1 MLKGVLEGV
10 LEMSVFHRQNHYS
23 GKKSKSKQVSV
34 EESKMMMRKVR
45 IICHDPDM
53 TDSSDDEGSSDV
65 KSSRYGPKRI
75 VREVSI
81 PMADLHQTVEESSC
95 QGSNNGEKAAKKKR
109 VVTRSPSQARACSK
123 FRGVRQ
129 RKWGKWAAEIRDP
142 FQSKRI
148 WLGTYNTAEEAA
160 RAYDLKKIEFDA
172 MLAGTS
178 SGKTSGNSNSHALQ
192 HPKIQPAGSEE
203 SGSVMSR
210 ASPSSVLELESSSS
224 AKKIVGGINNP
235 ASETFSLAEIGKE
248 IGKGLDLGLE
258 LCSSQGLDIGMDFVP
273 QIEQGMDFVPQTEQG
288 LDTQMEIV
296 PEANG
301 ANGGGVNVSVELDS
315 QIAQGLKLEA
325 EIGQEL
331 DFGMDLDAFF
341 LDEFVEPLEF
351 GDLDDI
357 QIFGLD
363 DADPSELPDCDFGE
377 FESDELA
384 WLNEIMDVQPT
395 VNEPPRMNEQSIM
408 NEQQS
413 FNIACL

>member
-1 MLKGVLEGV
+1 MPE
-10 LEMSVFHRQNHYS
+10 FHRLNHNS
-23 GKKSKSKQVSV
+23 GKKSRNKPVSV

-53 TDSSDDEGSSDV
+53 TDSSDDEGGNDV
-65 KSSRYGPKRI
+65 KNSRYGPKRI
-75 VREVSI
+75 VREVLI
-81 PMADLHQTVEESSC
+81 PMADCPQPVEESSC
-95 QGSNNGEKAAKKKR
+95 QGSNNGEKVAKKKR
-109 VVTRSPSQARACSK
+109 VVTRAPPSQARASSK

-142 FQSKRI
+142 FQSKRV

-160 RAYDLKKIEFDA
+160 RAYDLKKIEFDS
-172 MLAGTS
+172 MLAAAS
-178 SGKTSGNSNSHALQ
+178 SGRTSGNSNLHALQ
-192 HPKIQPAGSEE
+192 QIKNQPAASEE

-224 AKKIVGGINNP
+224 VKKTVEDIINNNTCP
-235 ASETFSLAEIGKE
+235 ATETLSLAE

-258 LCSSQGLDIGMDFVP
+258 LGSSQNEQGLDFGMEFIP
-273 QIEQGMDFVPQTEQG
+273 QIEQG
-288 LDTQMEIV
+288 LDTEMAVIPQ
-296 PEANG
+296 ANG
-301 ANGGGVNVSVELDS
+301 AGVDVGVELDS

-331 DFGMDLDAFF
+331 DFGLDLDAFF
-341 LDEFVEPLEF
+341 LDDFVQPLEF

-357 QIFGLD
+357 QILGLD
-363 DADPSELPDCDFGE
+363 DADPSELPDCDFDE

-395 VNEPPRMNEQSIM
+395 KNEAPRMNEQSRM
-408 NEQQS
+408 NDQQS

>member
-1 MLKGVLEGV
+1 MLKMPE
-10 LEMSVFHRQNHYS
+10 FHRQTHNP
-23 GKKSKSKQVSV
+23 GNKSRSKQVCV

-53 TDSSDDEGSSDV
+53 TDDSDDEGCNDV
-65 KSSRYGPKRI
+65 KSIRYGPKRI
-75 VREVSI
+75 VREVTI
-81 PMADLHQTVEESSC
+81 PMVNQANCYQPVEESSC
-95 QGSNNGEKAAKKKR
+95 QGSNNGEKAANKNKR
-109 VVTRSPSQARACSK
+109 VLTRAPSQARACSK

-172 MLAGTS
+172 MLAAAS
-178 SGKTSGNSNSHALQ
+178 SGKTSGNSNSLALQ
-192 HPKIQPAGSEE
+192 QTKNQPAASEE

-210 ASPSSVLELESSSS
+210 ASPASVLELESSSS
-224 AKKIVGGINNP
+224 VKEIIGGINNNNICP
-235 ASETFSLAEIGKE
+235 ASETLSLAE

-258 LCSSQGLDIGMDFVP
+258 LGSSQMEQGLDIEMEFVP
-273 QIEQGMDFVPQTEQG
+273 LIEQGPDTGMEVVPQG
-288 LDTQMEIV
+288 KCAAVD
-296 PEANG
+296 AG
-301 ANGGGVNVSVELDS
+301 VELDS

-331 DFGMDLDAFF
+331 DFGLDLDAFF
-341 LDEFVEPLEF
+341 LDDFVQPLEF

-363 DADPSELPDCDFGE
+363 GSDPSELPDCDFDE

-384 WLNEIMDVQPT
+384 WLNEILDVKPT
-395 VNEPPRMNEQSIM
+395 MNEAPRMNETSRM

>member
-1 MLKGVLEGV
+1 MPE
-10 LEMSVFHRQNHYS
+10 FYRQNHNS
-23 GKKSKSKQVSV
+23 GKKSKSKKVFV
-34 EESKMMMRKVR
+34 EESKMVMRKVR

-53 TDSSDDEGSSDV
+53 TDDSDDEGSNDV
-65 KSSRYGPKRI
+65 NNSRYGPKRI
-75 VREVSI
+75 VREVTI
-81 PMADLHQTVEESSC
+81 PMFDKAECYQPVEESSC

-109 VVTRSPSQARACSK
+109 VVIRAPTQARASSK

-172 MLAGTS
+172 ILAAAS
-178 SGKTSGNSNSHALQ
+178 SGKTSGNSNSLALQ
-192 HPKIQPAGSEE
+192 QAKNQSAASEE

-224 AKKIVGGINNP
+224 VKEIVGGINNNNICA
-235 ASETFSLAEIGKE
+235 ASETLSLAE

-258 LCSSQGLDIGMDFVP
+258 LGSSQMEQGLDIAMEFVP
-273 QIEQGMDFVPQTEQG
+273 QIEQGPDTGMEVVPQAKCAAVDAG
-288 LDTQMEIV
+288 
-296 PEANG
+296 
-301 ANGGGVNVSVELDS
+301 VELDS

-331 DFGMDLDAFF
+331 DFGMDLDSFF
-341 LDEFVEPLEF
+341 LDDFVQPLEF

-363 DADPSELPDCDFGE
+363 CADPSELPDCDFDE
-377 FESDELA
+377 FESDELT
-384 WLNEIMDVQPT
+384 WLNEILDVKPT
-395 VNEPPRMNEQSIM
+395 MNEAPRVNEQSRM